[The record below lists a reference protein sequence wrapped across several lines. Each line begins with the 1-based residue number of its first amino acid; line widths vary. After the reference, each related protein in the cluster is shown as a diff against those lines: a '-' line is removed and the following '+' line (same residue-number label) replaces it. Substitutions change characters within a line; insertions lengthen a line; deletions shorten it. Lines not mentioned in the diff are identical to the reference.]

1 MTKLIVN
8 VGSTSVKTQLFDNT
22 LQIKAVLNADY
33 GATDGLFI
41 KGFNVQGSEIIHHD
55 ENIHDA
61 KNTLDFLYHH
71 WQKLLADNQLELSS
85 IGHRVVH
92 GGAIFKK
99 ITPITSEV
107 LAQIAE
113 LDNYAPLHNPLNRLG
128 IEMAEELFSDVPQFA
143 VFDTAFHRKIP
154 NYAGRYAI
162 PEKLSANVDFYRYG
176 FHGISCQHSVN
187 TAAKLLNKSPENLN
201 LIILHLGGGA
211 SATAVKN
218 GVSVDTSM
226 GFSPTEGLVM
236 ASRCGDIDPM
246 IAITLQREGK
256 TVDEINQLFNKQ
268 SGLQGLCGETD
279 MRTIL
284 QRAEQGDIACQLAL
298 ELFCYRIKKYIGAYF
313 AVLNGKVDA
322 LIFTGGIGENAP
334 AIRQHI
340 LDNLTGLGFSL
351 NFDLNSQQFSSN
363 VDVSDDFS
371 RSRILVIHAEE
382 EREIAQQ
389 IQIFIVQI

>member
-1 MTKLIVN
+1 MAKLIVN
-8 VGSTSVKTQLFDNT
+8 VGSTSVKTQLFDDN
-22 LQIKAVLNADY
+22 LYVKATLNADY
-33 GATDGLFI
+33 GATNGLTI
-41 KGFNVQGSEIIHHD
+41 EGVNVQGEAFFHHD

-61 KNTLDFLYHH
+61 KNTLAFLFNY
-71 WQKLLADNQLELSS
+71 WRELLAKNELNLSE

-92 GGAIFKK
+92 GGADFKA
-99 ITPITSEV
+99 ITTISPDV
-107 LAQIAE
+107 LAQIAQ

-128 IEMAEELFSDVPQFA
+128 IEMARELFANVPQFA
-143 VFDTAFHRKIP
+143 VFDTAFHREIP
-154 NYAGRYAI
+154 DYAGRYAI

-187 TAAKLLNKSPENLN
+187 AVAKLLNKSPENLN

-211 SATAVKN
+211 SATVVRN

-226 GFSPTEGLVM
+226 GFSPTEGLIM

-256 TVDEINQLFNKQ
+256 TIEDINRLLNKE
-268 SGLQGLCGETD
+268 SGLQGVCGETD

-284 QRAEQGDIACQLAL
+284 NKAEHGDESCHIALK
-298 ELFCYRIKKYIGAYF
+298 LFCYRVKKYVGAYF
-313 AVLNGKVDA
+313 AVLNGHVDA

-334 AIRQHI
+334 AIRQQI
-340 LDNLTGLGFSL
+340 LEDLNGLGFSL
-351 NFDLNSQQFSSN
+351 NSDLNSQRFSSN
-363 VDVSDDFS
+363 IDISGPFS
-371 RSRILVIHAEE
+371 RSRIFVIHAEE

-389 IQIFIVQI
+389 IQFF

>member
-1 MTKLIVN
+1 MAKLIVN
-8 VGSTSVKTQLFDNT
+8 VGSTSVKTQLFDDN
-22 LQIKAVLNADY
+22 LYVKATLNADY
-33 GATDGLFI
+33 GATNGLTI
-41 KGFNVQGSEIIHHD
+41 EGVNVQGEAFFHHD

-61 KNTLDFLYHH
+61 KNTLAFLFNY
-71 WQKLLADNQLELSS
+71 WRELLAKNELNLSE

-92 GGAIFKK
+92 GGADFKA
-99 ITPITSEV
+99 ITTISPDV
-107 LAQIAE
+107 LAQIAQ

-128 IEMAEELFSDVPQFA
+128 IEMARELFANVPQFA
-143 VFDTAFHRKIP
+143 VFDTAFHREIP
-154 NYAGRYAI
+154 DYAGRYAI

-187 TAAKLLNKSPENLN
+187 AVAKLLNKSPENLN

-211 SATAVKN
+211 SATVVRN

-226 GFSPTEGLVM
+226 GFSPTEGLIM

-256 TVDEINQLFNKQ
+256 TIEDINRLLNKE
-268 SGLQGLCGETD
+268 SGLQGVCGETD

-284 QRAEQGDIACQLAL
+284 SKAEHGDESCHIALN
-298 ELFCYRIKKYIGAYF
+298 LFCYRVKKYVGAYF
-313 AVLNGKVDA
+313 AVLNGHVDA

-334 AIRQHI
+334 AIRQQI
-340 LDNLTGLGFSL
+340 LEDLNGLGFSL
-351 NFDLNSQQFSSN
+351 NSDLNSQRFSSN
-363 VDVSDDFS
+363 IDISDPSS
-371 RSRILVIHAEE
+371 RSRIFVIHAEE

-389 IQIFIVQI
+389 IHFF

>member
-1 MTKLIVN
+1 MKLIVN
-8 VGSTSVKTQLFDNT
+8 VGSTSVKTQLFDNN
-22 LQIKAVLNADY
+22 LNVKATLNADY
-33 GATDGLFI
+33 GATDGLSI
-41 KGFNVQGSEIIHHD
+41 HGENVQGEKFSHHD
-55 ENIHDA
+55 VTIHDA
-61 KNTLDFLYHH
+61 KNTLAFLYNQ
-71 WQKLLADNQLELSS
+71 WRNWLAENQLEISA

-92 GGAIFKK
+92 GGATFKK
-99 ITPITSEV
+99 ITRITPDV
-107 LAQIAE
+107 LTQIAQ
-113 LDNYAPLHNPLNRLG
+113 LDNYAPLHNPPNRLG
-128 IEMAEELFSDVPQFA
+128 IEMAETLFANVPQFA
-143 VFDTAFHRKIP
+143 VFDTAFHRQIP

-187 TAAKLLNKSPENLN
+187 TIAKLFNKSPENLN

-226 GFSPTEGLVM
+226 GFSPTEGLMM

-256 TVDEINQLFNKQ
+256 TIEDINRLLNKQ
-268 SGLQGLCGETD
+268 SGLQGVCGETD

-284 QRAEQGDIACQLAL
+284 SKAEHGDESCHIALN
-298 ELFCYRIKKYIGAYF
+298 LFCYRVKKYVGAYF
-313 AVLNGKVDA
+313 AVLNGYVDA

-334 AIRQHI
+334 AIRQQI
-340 LDNLTGLGFSL
+340 LENLNGLGFSL
-351 NFDLNSQQFSSN
+351 DSNLNSQRFSSN
-363 VDVSDDFS
+363 IDISDYSS
-371 RSRILVIHAEE
+371 RSRIFVIHAEE

-389 IQIFIVQI
+389 IQAFIV

>member
-8 VGSTSVKTQLFDNT
+8 VGSTSVKTQLFDEALNV
-22 LQIKAVLNADY
+22 KAFLNADY
-33 GATDGLFI
+33 GATDGLVV
-41 KGFNVQGSEIIHHD
+41 KGQNLQSETFLHHD
-55 ENIHDA
+55 ETVHDA
-61 KNTLDFLYHH
+61 KNTLQVVYST
-71 WQKLLADNQLELSS
+71 WQSWLNQNHLTLKA

-92 GGAIFKK
+92 GGATFDK
-99 ITPITSEV
+99 ITQITPQLLSHI
-107 LAQIAE
+107 QT

-128 IEMAEELFSDVPQFA
+128 IEMAAQLFLDVPQFA

-162 PEKLSANVDFYRYG
+162 PENLSASVEFYRYG

-187 TAAKLLNKSPENLN
+187 AAAKMLQKSPENLN
-201 LIILHLGGGA
+201 VIILHLGGGA

-218 GVSVDTSM
+218 GISVDTSM

-236 ASRCGDIDPM
+236 ASRSGDIDPM

-256 TVDEINQLFNKQ
+256 SVEDINTLLNKQ
-268 SGLQGLCGETD
+268 SGLKGVCGETD

-284 QRAEQGDIACQLAL
+284 ERAGKGDETCHIALN
-298 ELFCYRIKKYIGAYF
+298 LFCYRIKKYIGAYF
-313 AVLNGKVDA
+313 AVLNGNVDA

-334 AIRQHI
+334 AIREKI
-340 LDNLTGLGFSL
+340 LHDLQGLGFML
-351 NFDLNSQQFSSN
+351 NSDLNQGRFSSN
-363 VDVSDDFS
+363 IDISDAAS

-382 EREIAQQ
+382 ERETALQ
-389 IQIFIVQI
+389 IQAL

>member
-8 VGSTSVKTQLFDNT
+8 VGSTSVKTQLFDAELNV
-22 LQIKAVLNADY
+22 KAFLNADY
-33 GATDGLFI
+33 GATEGLVV
-41 KGFNVQGSEIIHHD
+41 KGENLQNEPFSHHD
-55 ENIHDA
+55 ETIHDA
-61 KNTLDFLYHH
+61 KNTLQIVYST
-71 WQKLLADNQLELSS
+71 WQSWLNQNNLTLQA

-92 GGAIFKK
+92 GGATFDK
-99 ITPITSEV
+99 ITQITPELLSHI
-107 LAQIAE
+107 QT

-128 IEMAEELFSDVPQFA
+128 IEMAAQLFPNVLQFA

-162 PEKLSANVDFYRYG
+162 PENLSASVDFYRYG

-187 TAAKLLNKSPENLN
+187 AAAKMLQKSPENLN
-201 LIILHLGGGA
+201 VIILHLGGGA

-236 ASRCGDIDPM
+236 ASRSGDIDPM

-256 TVDEINQLFNKQ
+256 SVEDINTLLNKQ
-268 SGLQGLCGETD
+268 SGLKGVCGETD

-284 QRAEQGDIACQLAL
+284 ERAEQGNETCHTAL
-298 ELFCYRIKKYIGAYF
+298 NLFCYRIKKYIGAYF
-313 AVLNGKVDA
+313 AVLNGNVDT

-334 AIRQHI
+334 AIREQI
-340 LDNLTGLGFSL
+340 LADLQGLGFML
-351 NFDLNSQQFSSN
+351 NSDLNQRRFSSN
-363 VDVSDDFS
+363 IDISDAAS

-382 EREIAQQ
+382 EREIALQ
-389 IQIFIVQI
+389 IQAL